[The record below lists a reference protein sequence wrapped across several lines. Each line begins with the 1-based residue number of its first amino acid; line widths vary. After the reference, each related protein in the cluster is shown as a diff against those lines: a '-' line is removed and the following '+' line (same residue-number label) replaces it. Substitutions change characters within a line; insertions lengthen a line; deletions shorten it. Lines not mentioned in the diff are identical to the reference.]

1 LCRISE
7 CDFSGG
13 RMKLKTFKQGVH
25 PRYFKELSSNESIQ
39 KIPLPQ
45 KVIIPL
51 SQHTGAPCQP
61 LVKRKDKVERGQKI
75 GEADSF
81 ITAPIHSSITG
92 TVKSIDKKVH
102 PIVGS
107 FNAVVIERDEKSE
120 SKEWEKG
127 TIDLEN
133 LDPDEVKKK
142 VREGGI
148 VGLGGAAFPTSV
160 KLSPPKEK
168 PIDTIILNGCEC
180 EPYLTADHRIMLEY
194 PDVCILGLKIIM
206 KTVGASKG
214 IIGIEA
220 NKKDAYK
227 LFKEKTDKE
236 NDISIELLEV
246 KYPEGAEKM
255 LIKALLSREVP
266 AGGLP
271 MDVGVVVQ
279 NVGTAVSIVEMIRDG
294 KPLIERV
301 VTVTGNGVK
310 NPGNFM
316 IPIGTSFGDVIKAAG
331 GFTGNSAKVIMGGPL
346 MGIVQTDMDVPVVK
360 GTSGILVLTD
370 DETDLR
376 EELNCIRC
384 GRCVDH
390 CPMYL
395 VPTEFVKFS
404 KGEEW
409 EKLDRY
415 HINDCME
422 CGSCAFVCP
431 SKIPIVQYI
440 KLGKLALRNLKG

>member
-1 LCRISE
+1 
-7 CDFSGG
+7 
-13 RMKLKTFKQGVH
+13 MKLKTFKQGVH
-25 PRYFKELSSNESIQ
+25 PNYFKELSSDKTIQ
-39 KIPLPQ
+39 KIPVPK

-51 SQHTGAPCQP
+51 SQHTGAPCEP
-61 LVKRKDKVERGQKI
+61 LVKKKDKVERGQKI

-81 ITAPIHSSITG
+81 ITAPIHSSVTG

-102 PIVGS
+102 PIIGS
-107 FNAVVIERDEKSE
+107 FNAVVIERDEE
-120 SKEWEKG
+120 SDIKEWVKG
-127 TIDLEN
+127 DLDLKN
-133 LDPDEVKKK
+133 LDPDDVKKK

-160 KLSPPKEK
+160 KLSPPKGK
-168 PIDTIILNGCEC
+168 DIDTIILNGCEC

-194 PDVCILGLKIIM
+194 EDDCILGLKIIM
-206 KTVGASKG
+206 KTVGANKG
-214 IIGIEA
+214 IIGIEV
-220 NKKDAYK
+220 NKKDAYE
-227 LFKEKTDKE
+227 LFKKKTKDE
-236 NDISIELLEV
+236 DDISIELLEV

-301 VTVTGNGVK
+301 VTVSGKGVVK
-310 NPGNFM
+310 PGNFM
-316 IPIGTSFGDVIKAAG
+316 VPIGTSFRDVIEAAG
-331 GFTGNSAKVIMGGPL
+331 GFKDNSAKVIMGGPL
-346 MGIVQTDMDVPVVK
+346 MGIAQTDMDVPVVK
-360 GTSGILVLTD
+360 GTSGILVLTEE
-370 DETDLR
+370 ETDIK

-390 CPMYL
+390 CPMFL

-409 EKLDRY
+409 EKLDGY
-415 HINDCME
+415 HINDCIE

-440 KLGKLALRNLKG
+440 KLGKLALRNLKSEK